1 MEYRLYVEAKR
12 DPSRTEAA
20 VKAILAQGLDMLIG
34 KPLLLASLGRHDLA
48 LVEIERLFALGD
60 PYRVLLYLVTAFD
73 PLHADPRFQALLA
86 QIGLPRP
93 PAPASGGGS

>member
-1 MEYRLYVEAKR
+1 V
-12 DPSRTEAA
+12 
-20 VKAILAQGLDMLIG
+20 IG

-48 LVEIERLFALGD
+48 LVELERLFALGD
-60 PYRVLLYLVTAFD
+60 PYRVQIYHMTAFD

-93 PAPASGGGS
+93 SAPASGEDS